1 MPVPVILDCDP
12 GHDDAMA
19 ILLAVAHPA
28 IDLRAVTT
36 VAGNQTVAKT
46 ALNARRMLSLAGAHQ
61 VPVAAGC
68 DRPLSGALEI
78 GDYVHGESGLDGPA
92 FGEPVV
98 PLDPRHGVDLMHDT
112 LAAAGEPMTIVA
124 IGPLTNVATL
134 LRRHPGDR
142 ERIREIVIMGGSV
155 DRGNH
160 TPYAEFNIY
169 ADPEAAAE
177 VLDSGVPTTW
187 VGLNVSHQ
195 ALVTADVLARL
206 SALGTPLAELC
217 VELLTFFGTTYQR
230 TWGFEAPPLHDP
242 ITVAYLIDPAVL
254 GHVHVGLRVELDGTH
269 TRGATVADL
278 HGRMDWAPNAN
289 VGLTLDRER
298 FWDLMIGAVDALGRS
313 GDERR

>member
-1 MPVPVILDCDP
+1 MPIPVILDCDP
-12 GHDDAMA
+12 GHDDALA
-19 ILLAVAHPA
+19 ILLAVADPA
-28 IDLRAVTT
+28 IDLRAVAT

-46 ALNARRMLSLAGAHQ
+46 ALNARRMLSLAGATG

-68 DRPLSGALEI
+68 DRPLAGPLEI

-92 FGEPVV
+92 FGEPDV
-98 PLDPRHGVDLMHDT
+98 PLDPRHGVELIHDT
-112 LAAAGEPMTIVA
+112 LAAADEPVTVVA
-124 IGPLTNVATL
+124 IGPLTNIATL

-142 ERIREIVIMGGSV
+142 DRIREIVIMGGSTE
-155 DRGNH
+155 RGNH

-177 VLDSGVPTTW
+177 VLGSGIPTTW

-195 ALVTADVLARL
+195 ALVTTDVLDRIA
-206 SALGTPLAELC
+206 ALGTPLARVC
-217 VELLTFFGTTYQR
+217 VELLTFFGSSYHQ

-254 GHVHVGLRVELDGTH
+254 THVRVGLRVELDGEH

-278 HGRMDWAPNAN
+278 HGRMDWESNAN
-289 VGLTLDRER
+289 VGTVLDRDR
-298 FWDLMIGAVDALGRS
+298 FWDIMIGAIDTLG
-313 GDERR
+313 

>member
-1 MPVPVILDCDP
+1 MPIPVILDCDP
-12 GHDDAMA
+12 GHDDALA
-19 ILLAVAHPA
+19 ILLAVADPA

-46 ALNARRMLSLAGAHQ
+46 ALNARRMLSLAGVTG

-68 DRPLSGALEI
+68 DRPLAGPLEI

-92 FGEPVV
+92 FGEPDV
-98 PLDPRHGVDLMHDT
+98 PLDPRHGVELIHDT
-112 LAAAGEPMTIVA
+112 LAAADEPVTVVA
-124 IGPLTNVATL
+124 IGPLTNIATL

-142 ERIREIVIMGGSV
+142 DRIREIVIMGGSTE
-155 DRGNH
+155 RGNH

-177 VLDSGVPTTW
+177 VLGSDIPTTW

-195 ALVTADVLARL
+195 ALVTTDVLDRIA
-206 SALGTPLAELC
+206 ALGTPLARVC
-217 VELLTFFGTTYQR
+217 VELLTFFGSSYHQ

-254 GHVHVGLRVELDGTH
+254 THVRVGLRVELDGEH

-278 HGRMDWAPNAN
+278 HGRMDWEPNAN
-289 VGLTLDRER
+289 VGTVLDRDR
-298 FWDLMIGAVDALGRS
+298 FWDIMIGAIDTLG
-313 GDERR
+313 

>member
-1 MPVPVILDCDP
+1 MPIPVILDCDP

-19 ILLAVAHPA
+19 ILLAVANPA
-28 IDLRAVTT
+28 IELRAVTA
-36 VAGNQTVAKT
+36 VAGNQTVGKT
-46 ALNARRMLSLAGAHQ
+46 ALNARRMLSLAGAYQ

-92 FGEPVV
+92 FGEPAV

-112 LAAAGEPMTIVA
+112 LTAAAEPVTIVA

-134 LRRHPGDR
+134 LRRYPGASDQ
-142 ERIREIVIMGGSV
+142 IREIVIMGGSTE
-155 DRGNH
+155 RGNH

-177 VLDSGVPTTW
+177 VLGSGVPTTW

-195 ALVTADVLARL
+195 ALVTTDVLDGI
-206 SALGTPLAELC
+206 SALGTPLADLC
-217 VELLTFFGTTYQR
+217 VELLTFFGTSYQR

-254 GHVHVGLRVELDGTH
+254 GHVRVGLRVELDGAH

-278 HGRMDWAPNAN
+278 HRRMDWEPNAN
-289 VGLTLDRER
+289 VGLTLDRDR
-298 FWDLMIGAVDALGRS
+298 FWNLMIGAIDTLGSRQ
-313 GDERR
+313 GGHR

>member
-1 MPVPVILDCDP
+1 MPIPVILDCDP
-12 GHDDAMA
+12 GHDDALA
-19 ILLAVAHPA
+19 ILLAVADPA
-28 IDLRAVTT
+28 IDLRAVAT

-46 ALNARRMLSLAGAHQ
+46 ALNARRMLSLAGVTG

-68 DRPLSGALEI
+68 DRPLAGPLEI

-92 FGEPVV
+92 FGEPDV
-98 PLDPRHGVDLMHDT
+98 PLDPRHGVELIHDT
-112 LAAAGEPMTIVA
+112 LAAADEPVTVVA
-124 IGPLTNVATL
+124 IGPLTNIATL

-142 ERIREIVIMGGSV
+142 DRIREIVIMGGSTE
-155 DRGNH
+155 RGNH

-177 VLDSGVPTTW
+177 VLGSGIPTTW

-195 ALVTADVLARL
+195 ALVTTDVLDRIA
-206 SALGTPLAELC
+206 ALGTPLARVC
-217 VELLTFFGTTYQR
+217 VELLTFFGSSYHQ

-254 GHVHVGLRVELDGTH
+254 THVRVGLRVELDGEH

-278 HGRMDWAPNAN
+278 HGRMDWEPNAN
-289 VGLTLDRER
+289 VGTVLDRDR
-298 FWDLMIGAVDALGRS
+298 FWDIMIGAIDTLG
-313 GDERR
+313 

>member
-1 MPVPVILDCDP
+1 MPIPVILDCDP
-12 GHDDAMA
+12 GHDDALA
-19 ILLAVAHPA
+19 ILLAVADPA

-46 ALNARRMLSLAGAHQ
+46 ALNARRMLSLAGVTG

-68 DRPLSGALEI
+68 DRPLAGPLEI

-92 FGEPVV
+92 FGEPDV
-98 PLDPRHGVDLMHDT
+98 PLDSRHGVELIHDT
-112 LAAAGEPMTIVA
+112 LAAADEPVTVVA
-124 IGPLTNVATL
+124 IGPLTNIATL

-142 ERIREIVIMGGSV
+142 DRIREIVIMGGSTE
-155 DRGNH
+155 RGNH

-177 VLDSGVPTTW
+177 VLGSGIPTTW

-195 ALVTADVLARL
+195 ALVTTDVLDRIA
-206 SALGTPLAELC
+206 ALGTPLARVC
-217 VELLTFFGTTYQR
+217 VELLTFFGSSYHQ

-254 GHVHVGLRVELDGTH
+254 THVRVGLRVELDGEH

-278 HGRMDWAPNAN
+278 HGRMDWEPNAN
-289 VGLTLDRER
+289 VGTVLDRDR
-298 FWDLMIGAVDALGRS
+298 FWDIMIGAIDTLG
-313 GDERR
+313 